1 MRIIPQLAS
10 DVVRSQKDKYV
21 QQQLILPLL
30 KKYFAVINHKLY
42 LKKGFK
48 VIPPFGVTSDFESPN
63 QHALNLHLQGLNV
76 QSHHSLEGLTNFKD
90 FYQFTGFQKHFYR
103 LMK

>member
-1 MRIIPQLAS
+1 MTGRQICATTTDTAIT
-10 DVVRSQKDKYV
+10 QKIFCGDKPHTV
-21 QQQLILPLL
+21 
-30 KKYFAVINHKLY
+30 LY
-42 LKKGFK
+42 LKQGFK
-48 VIPPFGVTSDFESPN
+48 VTPLFGVTSDFESPN
-63 QHALNLHLQGLNV
+63 QHPLNLHLQGLNV